1 MQQHLSLNPFASEF
15 SSSDAWPNTMPMEFY
30 EALHKQNRLIELLV
44 EQQHRSLLPTLT
56 LSEFTSDPL
65 EFHLHAVLHC
75 RNHKYKQN
83 SVQML
88 HPYRT

>member
-30 EALHKQNRLIELLV
+30 DAIELLV
-44 EQQHRSLLPTLT
+44 EQQHQSLLPTLT

-65 EFHLHAVLHC
+65 EFQPSCSATL
-75 RNHKYKQN
+75 
-83 SVQML
+83 
-88 HPYRT
+88 

>member
-30 EALHKQNRLIELLV
+30 DVIELLV
-44 EQQHRSLLPTLT
+44 EQQHQSLLPTLT

-65 EFHLHAVLHC
+65 EFQPSCSATL
-75 RNHKYKQN
+75 
-83 SVQML
+83 
-88 HPYRT
+88 